1 MAIER
6 VYVVCDKC
14 QKPTRTEAVAE
25 PETFADTSNL
35 FRNNETRCP
44 RCGNLILWS
53 KAELLPESVARK
65 RFPSAVKEAKKP
77 KKAK

>member
-1 MAIER
+1 MAVER

-14 QKPTRTEAVAE
+14 HKPTRTEAATE
-25 PETFADTSNL
+25 LEALADANDI
-35 FRNNETRCP
+35 FRNNETRCS

-65 RFPSAVKEAKKP
+65 RFPGAAKEKS